1 MGRARNTEMPN
12 LFVIGAEK
20 CGTTSLHSYLDLH
33 PEISMSRQKEAG
45 YFARS
50 SADDRLVRVADR
62 NDYLGLFQPG
72 TQVRGDTT
80 PAYSSF
86 PESSGTPARIDI
98 EVSEPKFIYLVRDPS
113 ERIESALRHWAAY
126 GRFGPGSEALVVEE
140 LPRNFML
147 SRSRYMTQ
155 IEQYLEY
162 FPPESI
168 LVVDS
173 DRLRHERSTTLAE
186 IFEFLGVEP
195 TFDHPDFRE
204 EKNPAT
210 SYRVPPGIWR
220 RLRSARLADFLVRVT
235 PGPMR
240 LRVRKVRWN
249 LSQAVGEP
257 LPEIVLSDALRERL
271 RTELEPEIAA
281 LREFTGQKFDGW
293 SM

>member
-1 MGRARNTEMPN
+1 MPRNREMPN

-33 PEISMSRQKEAG
+33 PEISMSCKKEAG

-50 SADDRLVRVADR
+50 SRDYRLVRVSDR
-62 NDYLGLFQPG
+62 DEYLGLFRPG

-86 PESSGTPARIDI
+86 PESSGTPARIDA
-98 EVSEPKFIYLVRDPS
+98 EVLDPKFIYLVRDPI

-126 GRFGPGSEALVVEE
+126 GRFGPGSEAMVVDE
-140 LPRNFML
+140 LPRSFML

-155 IEQYLEY
+155 IEQYLKH

-173 DRLRHERSTTLAE
+173 DRLRRERSTTLAE
-186 IFEFLGVEP
+186 IFGFLGVEP
-195 TFDHPDFRE
+195 TFDHPDFQD

-210 SYRVPPGIWR
+210 SYRLPPDIWR
-220 RLRSARLADFLVRVT
+220 RLRSTRLADLLVRVT
-235 PGPMR
+235 PGRVR
-240 LRVRKVRWN
+240 LRVRRVRWD

-257 LPEIVLSDALRERL
+257 LPEIALSDELSERL
-271 RTELEPEIAA
+271 RMELEPEVTA
-281 LREFTGQKFDGW
+281 LREFTGQDFPGW
-293 SM
+293 SF